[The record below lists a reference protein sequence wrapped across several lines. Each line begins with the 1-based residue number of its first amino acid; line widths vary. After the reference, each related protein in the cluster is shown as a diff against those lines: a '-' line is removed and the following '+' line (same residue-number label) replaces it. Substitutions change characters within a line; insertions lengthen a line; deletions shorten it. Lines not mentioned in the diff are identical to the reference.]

1 MISREALKQIVMM
14 RYLSDDMLDKLI
26 PITELLQYDEK
37 EFVFHQGD
45 KADRYFS
52 VLQGKVLLE
61 QRIATGVTV
70 SISSIKAGFGFGWSA
85 LLDEEAEFYT
95 SDAICAEPAQLLSFR
110 AEKLKA
116 LFDKDYHLG
125 YIMSHRLLHVVKK
138 RYDIRTEQF
147 LKVIRHH
154 PEIGSLLQK
163 EKDDN
168 NRKK

>member
-1 MISREALKQIVMM
+1 MISRETLKQIVMM
-14 RYLSDDMLDKLI
+14 GYLSDDMLDELI

-52 VLQGKVLLE
+52 IIQGKVLLE

-70 SISSIKAGFGFGWSA
+70 SISSIEAGFGFGWSA

-95 SDAICAEPAQLLSFR
+95 SDAICAEATQLLSFR
-110 AEKLKA
+110 AQKLKA
-116 LFDKDYHLG
+116 LFEKDYQLG
-125 YIMSHRLLHVVKK
+125 YIMSRRLLHVVKK

-147 LKVIRHH
+147 IKAIKDH
-154 PEIGSLLQK
+154 PDLGALF
-163 EKDDN
+163 
-168 NRKK
+168 